1 MRTTRAA
8 CFSSS
13 ERLRRTAAPAPP
25 RRAARMSWRSSS
37 QPGMKSSLPALMVAE
52 AVARGFFMSVR
63 VMPWTTQSVMTRP
76 SKPHSWR
83 RMLSSSS
90 ADSEVW
96 TPLTRL

>member
-1 MRTTRAA
+1 
-8 CFSSS
+8 
-13 ERLRRTAAPAPP
+13 
-25 RRAARMSWRSSS
+25 
-37 QPGMKSSLPALMVAE
+37 MVAE